1 MTCFTIIF
9 VLPTIILI
17 LTNVKFCKINKSFI
31 ILYVCFITMIFTTIW
46 YLIQGIILIEIALY
60 GDTSGFDSTLT
71 LYLIFTSVLKL
82 GFGISANIILYKN

>member
-1 MTCFTIIF
+1 
-9 VLPTIILI
+9 
-17 LTNVKFCKINKSFI
+17 
-31 ILYVCFITMIFTTIW
+31 MIFTTIW